1 MSSRRFVSL
10 FTIAFCLTAPAAQ
23 AQTTPGAGTGQSGP
37 IILPPVTVT
46 AQKEPA
52 DVQRLP
58 VSVTV
63 VPIDWLQ
70 LGSTI
75 SDAGIYSAN
84 SYFSEFTARKLTNP
98 RFRGIGASP
107 ANPSITTFIDGV
119 PMLNANASNVE
130 LMDVEQVEFV
140 RGPQSALFGR
150 NTLGGLINV
159 ATARPSLTRW
169 SGQAAVPFG
178 NYDAREIRGSASGPL
193 GSTLA
198 FGGSISHAQR
208 DGFTENTITG
218 NDLDYR
224 EATSGKAQLLW
235 TPASNWEARFILSGE
250 RARDGD
256 YALSD
261 LAGLRDTPHT
271 TARDFEGQTD
281 RDILSA
287 SVLTRREGGRVTLST
302 TTGFVRWKTF
312 DATDLDYLPVPA
324 VTRENAE
331 EDFQFTQEVRVAS
344 AAAAPVKVA
353 DRVALAW
360 QAGAFLFTQN
370 YEQLAVNSYSPF
382 VLDPSLF
389 FPIVETTPDAE
400 LDDLGISLYGQG
412 TFTVAEKL
420 DLVAGARFDRETKDA
435 LLTTASA
442 PPLPFFSNNTIDDE
456 LTFSTVSPQFAAVY
470 RLQPAHT
477 LYASAARGF
486 KAGGFNPASPAGS
499 EVYDE
504 EFAWH
509 LEGGVKSSAM
519 NGRVRLSAAA
529 FWIDW
534 QDLQLNVPNPASPAQ
549 FFIANVGSASSKGV
563 ELEVNARA
571 HRNMD
576 VFGSFGYTN
585 ARFGDNASRQAFD
598 VSGNEIPNTPDYTA
612 AFGAHLTRE
621 LTTAATLYGHGEI
634 VVYGA
639 FKYDD
644 ANLAE
649 QEAYSLANFRA
660 GVRGKY
666 LFGEA
671 WIRNAFDSFYVPVA
685 FAFPGAPSGFLGES
699 GRPRTF
705 GVTAGV
711 RF

>member
-1 MSSRRFVSL
+1 MNRFSSVL
-10 FTIAFCLTAPAAQ
+10 ICTLGLLLAASAAT
-23 AQTTPGAGTGQSGP
+23 AQTPTPAQGGQTVVP
-37 IILPPVTVT
+37 ITLPPVTVT

-70 LGSTI
+70 LGSSV
-75 SDAGIYSAN
+75 SDAGLYSPN
-84 SYFSEFTARKLTNP
+84 TYFSEFTARKLTNP

-119 PMLNANASNVE
+119 PMLNANASNIE

-140 RGPQSALFGR
+140 RGPQSSLFGR

-159 ATARPSLTRW
+159 ASARPSLTRW
-169 SGQAAVPFG
+169 SGQAAVPLGNFG
-178 NYDAREIRGSASGPL
+178 TREIRANASGPL
-193 GSTLA
+193 SSTVG
-198 FGGSISHAQR
+198 FGASINHAQR
-208 DGFTENTITG
+208 DGFTTNDLTG

-224 EATSGKAQLLW
+224 DSTSGKAQLLW
-235 TPASNWEARFILSGE
+235 TPASKWEARFLISAE

-261 LAGLRDTPHT
+261 LAGLHSNHHHT
-271 TARDFEGQTD
+271 SRDFEGNTD
-281 RDILSA
+281 RDIVSGT
-287 SVLTRREGGRVTLST
+287 VLARREGGRVVFAT

-312 DATDLDYLPVPA
+312 DATDLDYTPFPA
-324 VTRENAE
+324 VQRENDE
-331 EDFQFTQEVRVAS
+331 EAFQFTQEVRLAS
-344 AAAAPVKVA
+344 AAAAPVKLGSRA
-353 DRVALAW
+353 SLAW

-382 VLDPSLF
+382 VLSPFLD
-389 FPIVETTPDAE
+389 FPIGETNPDAD
-400 LDDLGISLYGQG
+400 LDDLGMSVYGQG
-412 TFTVAEKL
+412 TVTLHEKL
-420 DLVAGARFDRETKDA
+420 DLVAGARFDHESKDA
-435 LLTTASA
+435 LLNTSFSPMIA
-442 PPLPFFSNNTIDDE
+442 PPNTVDASE
-456 LTFSTVSPQFAAVY
+456 SFSTVSPQFAAVY
-470 RLQPAHT
+470 RFQPNASA
-477 LYASAARGF
+477 YASASRGF

-499 EVYDE
+499 EAYGE

-509 LEGGVKSSAM
+509 VEGGIKSSAM
-519 NGRVRLSAAA
+519 NGRVRMTAAA

-534 QDLQLNVPNPASPAQ
+534 QDLQLNVPNPQSPAQ
-549 FFIANVGSASSKGV
+549 FYISNVGDASSKGF

-571 HRNMD
+571 HRNVD
-576 VFGSFGYTN
+576 VFGSFGYTH
-585 ARFGDNASRQAFD
+585 ARFGDNTTTVD
-598 VSGNEIPNTPDYTA
+598 VSDNHIPNTPDYTA
-612 AFGAHLTRE
+612 TFGAHLTHE
-621 LTTAATLYGHGEI
+621 LTSAATLYGHGEI
-634 VVYGA
+634 VFYGA

-649 QEAYSLANFRA
+649 QEAYSLANFR
-660 GVRGKY
+660 GGLRWKY

-685 FAFPGAPSGFLGES
+685 FAFPGAQSGFLGES

-705 GVTAGV
+705 GFTAGV